1 MKSQN
6 APKSLYEIQLQ
17 TIIKWLR
24 VSLKLDLKVPK
35 HVKLYDKPW
44 IFFLNFPSAKYHI
57 FTYNSILTI
66 VIQFDPMDL
75 G

>member
-17 TIIKWLR
+17 TIIKWFR
-24 VSLKLDLKVPK
+24 VSLKMDLKVPK
-35 HVKLYDKPW
+35 HVKLYDKLW
-44 IFFLNFPSAKYHI
+44 IFCVNFPSAKYHI
-57 FTYNSILTI
+57 FTFNSILTI
-66 VIQFDPMDL
+66 VIQFDPMDM

>member
-17 TIIKWLR
+17 TIIKWFR
-24 VSLKLDLKVPK
+24 VSLKMDLKVPK
-35 HVKLYDKPW
+35 HVKLYDKLW
-44 IFFLNFPSAKYHI
+44 IFFQNFPSAKYQI
-57 FTYNSILTI
+57 FTFNSILTI
-66 VIQFDPMDL
+66 VIQFDPMDI